1 MLLTTVWVA
10 AVTALVVYGMFLL
23 GPESPWAALAAL
35 ESIALL
41 CLPAVWWNLRRIRAP
56 IRLVLF
62 LVLSPLLLGVFGLS
76 VYYFSEKLGF
86 SQFPGLL
93 LALIPPALVGAGIFW
108 LIRLAPDTP
117 AESAPQSGSN
127 PLPLWVPQENPERD
141 AILASYAADPA
152 ARVTCVHLVPIE
164 SALREAGVHV
174 WPDTQSTPKVFSLSG
189 LQEKL
194 TRTLYA
200 SAMLDLSKLKVA
212 ISLPA
217 SVQLF
222 VTVDDNDYYEDQR
235 LPRPHPA
242 LSCAACESSIKFWE
256 RSEVRFPA

>member
-1 MLLTTVWVA
+1 MLLTTTWVA

-23 GPESPWAALAAL
+23 RPESPWAALAAL
-35 ESIALL
+35 ESVALL
-41 CLPAVWWNLRRIRAP
+41 CLPAVWWNRKRIRAP
-56 IRLVLF
+56 LRLALVLVF
-62 LVLSPLLLGVFGLS
+62 SPLLLGVFGLS
-76 VYYFSEKLGF
+76 VYYSSEELGVR
-86 SQFPGLL
+86 QFPGLL

-117 AESAPQSGSN
+117 AESALQSTSK
-127 PLPLWVPQENPERD
+127 PLHLGVPEKTPERD
-141 AILASYAADPA
+141 AILARYAADPA

-174 WPDTQSTPKVFSLSG
+174 WPDTQSTPKLFSLSG
-189 LQEKL
+189 VQEKL

-222 VTVDDNDYYEDQR
+222 VPVDDNDYYEDQR
-235 LPRPHPA
+235 LTRPHPS
-242 LSCAACESSIKFWE
+242 LSCADCESSIKFWE
-256 RSEVRFPA
+256 RSEVHFPA

>member
-10 AVTALVVYGMFLL
+10 AVTALVVYGIFLL

-41 CLPAVWWNLRRIRAP
+41 CLPAVWWNRKRIRAP
-56 IRLVLF
+56 LRLALF
-62 LVLSPLLLGVFGLS
+62 LVLSPMLLGAFGLS
-76 VYYFSEKLGF
+76 FYYFSEQLGVR
-86 SQFPGLL
+86 QFPGLL
-93 LALIPPALVGAGIFW
+93 LALIPPALVRAGIIW
-108 LIRLAPDTP
+108 LIHRAPDTP
-117 AESAPQSGSN
+117 AESPPESTSK
-127 PLPLWVPQENPERD
+127 PLRLGVPERNPERD
-141 AILASYAADPA
+141 AILACYAADPA

-174 WPDTQSTPKVFSLSG
+174 WPDTQSPPKVFSLSG
-189 LQEKL
+189 VQEKL

-200 SAMLDLSKLKVA
+200 SAMLDLPKLEVA

-222 VTVDDNDYYEDQR
+222 VPVDDHDYYEDQR
-235 LPRPHPA
+235 LTRPHPA